1 MHLQLPKNR
10 AARLMLGIYG
20 ILPVLALVACQ
31 PQNTQNH
38 THQHSEPLKPL
49 SLSKSL
55 TFGRQSAVFRHLSQV
70 WQITAIDDVPTNR
83 YAHLDLTH
91 LSEGKASIQIRKECT
106 PISIVFF
113 TQNIT
118 KGDIYVSSIERTL
131 DECSDDFEDQLM
143 SIVADTRRLERDP
156 QDLNKLTLI
165 SYQHTLTLTALP

>member
-1 MHLQLPKNR
+1 MRLYLPQSNT
-10 AARLMLGIYG
+10 ARLVFGVCLVLPMLT
-20 ILPVLALVACQ
+20 LSLLACQ
-31 PQNTQNH
+31 PPANQ

-143 SIVADTRRLERDP
+143 SIVADTRRLERDSH
-156 QDLNKLTLI
+156 DLDKIKLI
-165 SYQHTLTLTALP
+165 SYQHTLTLTAVP